1 MDSVWADIFGPTA
14 LFQCQGLALLAEL
27 RARRPRF
34 AAVMTSCR
42 SINVNNVIEQCPRA
56 RASDAHYYMTATMT
70 LPVVV
75 VVVAAAAPLAIS
87 LRLLHTH
94 THTHARTYAVK
105 IYFIMRALLIRGRRK
120 ASRRRKFGRRVDRL
134 MLRDT
139 IRDAVLTCTRKL
151 TRVSLFYRT
160 EPTTN
165 GWGKEQN

>member
-56 RASDAHYYMTATMT
+56 RSSDTHYYMTATMT
-70 LPVVV
+70 LPVL

-94 THTHARTYAVK
+94 THTHTHART
-105 IYFIMRALLIRGRRK
+105 
-120 ASRRRKFGRRVDRL
+120 
-134 MLRDT
+134 
-139 IRDAVLTCTRKL
+139 
-151 TRVSLFYRT
+151 
-160 EPTTN
+160 
-165 GWGKEQN
+165 Q

>member
-1 MDSVWADIFGPTA
+1 MPAGARVGRT
-14 LFQCQGLALLAEL
+14 LLYDGHDD
-27 RARRPRF
+27 
-34 AAVMTSCR
+34 V
-42 SINVNNVIEQCPRA
+42 
-56 RASDAHYYMTATMT
+56 ASSSSS
-70 LPVVV
+70 L
-75 VVVAAAAPLAIS
+75 VAAAAPLAIS
-87 LRLLHTH
+87 LRLLH

-120 ASRRRKFGRRVDRL
+120 ASRRRKLGRRVDRL